1 LRRDQRVRLTQY
13 TALLLD
19 MNRTFMF
26 ESDRFGPEE
35 DYYTTYREIG
45 GYALERERLL
55 HIMQLGFDALMQAY
69 HSPASWE
76 DFPSVVE
83 TFRDHA
89 RAPEEELPLLEL
101 VFAAHE
107 IGRVVPPAH
116 QAFLRSVAQ
125 SHHLGIV
132 SNICARL
139 GPWLDFL
146 RAANLLPLFKT
157 IVFSSEGRTI
167 KPSHALFRRALAD
180 LPPGAAV
187 LFAGDSLERDIIP
200 AKALGMDTAWIAPP
214 GSAHPAADI
223 VVESLPELAFS

>member
-1 LRRDQRVRLTQY
+1 MLRLGQY

-19 MNRTFMF
+19 MNHTFMF

-35 DYYTTYREIG
+35 DYYATYRAVG
-45 GYALERERLL
+45 GHGLERERLL
-55 HIMQLGFDALMQAY
+55 HIMQLGFEALMLAY
-69 HSPASWE
+69 ESPESWE
-76 DFPSVVE
+76 DFPSVIE
-83 TFRDHA
+83 AFRDYA
-89 RAPEEELPLLEL
+89 RAPEEELPILER

-116 QAFLRSVAQ
+116 HAFLRSVAQ

-132 SNICARL
+132 SNICARP

-146 RAANLLPLFKT
+146 RAADLLPLFKT

-167 KPSHALFRRALAD
+167 KPSHTLFRRALAD
-180 LPPGAAV
+180 LPPGATV

-223 VVESLPELAFS
+223 VIQSLPDLALLADGC